1 LTTYGIEGLGRGQ
14 FLADRVFFLAGM
26 LPLAGPPLSLPC
38 VRTGSGPATDIH
50 IFPGDGGDWI
60 LLLDATDEEAKLGM
74 LQQANNELSLLRRK
88 LAGAIDRCLKAGG
101 VAETAGELLLLP
113 ESGER
118 REVSVL
124 FARVKGFTSYSETE
138 GAAIK
143 LKTLDQYLRTIIDA
157 VIVEGGWLDKILGD
171 TVMAL
176 FGVLPATLAPPRQTV
191 KAALRMLEKVKQL
204 NELRRSEEQVNFEI
218 GIGIGSGPVT
228 LGIIGGN
235 RWRTINAI
243 GNTVDLAARLE
254 RRARPNEIL
263 MDAFTFENI
272 EELQGRFGP
281 ITPKA
286 DADKGS
292 TPTFSSEVNG

>member
-1 LTTYGIEGLGRGQ
+1 M
-14 FLADRVFFLAGM
+14 V
-26 LPLAGPPLSLPC
+26 
-38 VRTGSGPATDIH
+38 
-50 IFPGDGGDWI
+50 W
-60 LLLDATDEEAKLGM
+60 
-74 LQQANNELSLLRRK
+74 LQQANNELSLLRHK
-88 LAGAIDRCLKAGG
+88 LAGAIDRCLKSGG

-138 GAAIK
+138 CAAMK

-176 FGVLPATLAPPRQTV
+176 FGVLPATLAPPCQAA

-204 NELRRSEEQVNFEI
+204 NELRRSEEQVSFKI

-228 LGIIGGN
+228 LGIIGSN
-235 RWRTINAI
+235 RRRTINAI
-243 GNTVDLAARLE
+243 GHTVDLAARLE
-254 RRARPNEIL
+254 RRSPSQRDPDGCRQPSKIL
-263 MDAFTFENI
+263 KNCRAVLPKSPAKRM
-272 EELQGRFGP
+272 P
-281 ITPKA
+281 IK
-286 DADKGS
+286 DQR
-292 TPTFSSEVNG
+292 